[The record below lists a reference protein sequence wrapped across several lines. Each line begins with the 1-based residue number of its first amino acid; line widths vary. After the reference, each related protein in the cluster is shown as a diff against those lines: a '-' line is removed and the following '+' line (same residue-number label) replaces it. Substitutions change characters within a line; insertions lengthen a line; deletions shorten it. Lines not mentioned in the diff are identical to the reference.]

1 MIEPSTD
8 AFQEFF
14 HASRELIVPSV
25 EQTATGVL
33 AFERISKPAMIDK
46 GVQDAIVSARSTTQT
61 PIGHGFIEVAAS
73 DISDSKEGKLPV
85 SLGGRWLTLRP
96 SDLFETNWLTQ
107 HLGRASEG
115 EASTVAREYDI
126 FDSLTLP
133 TARSKIAVRPAWRP
147 QIEAAGSIAEIVG
160 ILRLFRLDAIANR
173 LRYLRD
179 LADDDPDATP
189 LNLDSLRF
197 MALFTMSE
205 RRLPDPRISVSPDGL
220 AHIEW
225 RLPTN
230 GILAIEFLTSGLI
243 RFAAISAPAQP
254 KVDRMHVSGTLPK
267 DEALAAVKSFTKQL
281 AAK

>member
-8 AFQEFF
+8 SFQEFF

-25 EQTATGVL
+25 EQTATRVL
-33 AFERISKPAMIDK
+33 AFDRISTPAMVDN
-46 GVQDAIVSARSTTQT
+46 GEQEAIVSARSTTQT
-61 PIGHGFIEVAAS
+61 PIGYGFVEVAAS
-73 DISDSKEGKLPV
+73 DISDRNDGELPV
-85 SLGGRWLTLRP
+85 PLGGRWLTLRP

-107 HLGRASEG
+107 HLGRAGEG
-115 EASTVAREYDI
+115 EASTVAREYEI
-126 FDSLTLP
+126 FEPFARS

-147 QIEAAGSIAEIVG
+147 QIEAADSIAEIIG
-160 ILRLFRLDAIANR
+160 ILRLFRLSAIANR

-205 RRLPDPRISVSPDGL
+205 RRLPDPRIAVSPDGL

-254 KVDRMHVSGTLPK
+254 KDDRMYVSGTLPK

-281 AAK
+281 IVK